1 MTGVLHATGMASL
14 RATGPEPGQLQ
25 EADVSSVLGKA
36 RIILDAFTVED
47 DELPLSELVRRTAL
61 AKATVHR
68 LCGELLA
75 WGLLERAETSYR
87 LGLRLF
93 ELGQRVPRQRILR
106 ETALPYLE
114 DLLAATQETVHLAIR
129 EGLEV
134 LYVEKIVGH
143 RQVPQPSRVAGRLP
157 LHCTAT
163 GKVLLAFGPPAVTD
177 QVVQAG
183 LGRLTPRTVVAPGR
197 LQAQLARVRAEGV
210 AVESEE
216 IRLGYCSVAVPVRG
230 PDDALVA
237 ALSITAPTYR
247 AQLPRLVAA
256 LRPAAAGITRALQRP
271 AAG

>member
-1 MTGVLHATGMASL
+1 MTGVLQPDGIAAQRRPGD
-14 RATGPEPGQLQ
+14 EPSRLQ
-25 EADVSSVLGKA
+25 DADASSVLGKA

-47 DELPLSELVRRTAL
+47 DELPLSELVRRTTL

-75 WGLLERAETSYR
+75 WGLLERSGTSYR

-143 RQVPQPSRVAGRLP
+143 RQVPQPSRTAGRLP
-157 LHCTAT
+157 LHCTAA
-163 GKVLLAFGPPAVTD
+163 GKVLLAFGPPSVTE
-177 QVVQAG
+177 QVLQAG
-183 LGRLTPRTVVAPGR
+183 LVRLTPRTVVAPGR
-197 LQAQLARVRAEGV
+197 LEAQLERVRVEGI

-216 IRLGYCSVAVPVRG
+216 TRLGYCSVAAPVRG
-230 PDDALVA
+230 PDDVLVA

-247 AQLPRLVAA
+247 AQLPRLVGA
-256 LRPAAAGITRALQRP
+256 LRPAAAGITRALQR
-271 AAG
+271 ATAG

>member
-1 MTGVLHATGMASL
+1 MTDVLHPAGIVPQEIP
-14 RATGPEPGQLQ
+14 RYEPGLLQ
-25 EADVSSVLGKA
+25 DADASSVLGKA

-47 DELPLSELVRRTAL
+47 DELPLSELVRRTSL

-75 WGLLERAETSYR
+75 WGLLERAGTSYR

-143 RQVPQPSRVAGRLP
+143 RQVPQPSRIAGRLP

-163 GKVLLAFGPPAVTD
+163 GKVLLAFGPPSITE

-183 LGRLTPRTVVAPGR
+183 LARLTPRTVVAPGR
-197 LQAQLARVRAEGV
+197 LQAQLERVRAEGI
-210 AVESEE
+210 AMESEE
-216 IRLGYCSVAVPVRG
+216 TRLGYCSVAVPVRG
-230 PDDALVA
+230 PDDVLVA

-247 AQLPRLVAA
+247 AQLPRLIAA
-256 LRPAAAGITRALQRP
+256 LRAAAAGITRALSRP
-271 AAG
+271 TGG

>member
-1 MTGVLHATGMASL
+1 VTGVLQPDGIAAQ
-14 RATGPEPGQLQ
+14 RRPGDQPGRLQ
-25 EADVSSVLGKA
+25 DADASSVLGKA

-75 WGLLERAETSYR
+75 WGLLERSGTSYR

-134 LYVEKIVGH
+134 LDVEKIVGH
-143 RQVPQPSRVAGRLP
+143 RQVPQPSRIAGRLP

-163 GKVLLAFGPPAVTD
+163 GKVLLAFGPPSGHR
-177 QVVQAG
+177 AG
-183 LGRLTPRTVVAPGR
+183 RAGGAGAAHPAHRRRARPARGAARARPRRGI
-197 LQAQLARVRAEGV
+197 

-216 IRLGYCSVAVPVRG
+216 TRLGYCSVA
-230 PDDALVA
+230 
-237 ALSITAPTYR
+237 
-247 AQLPRLVAA
+247 
-256 LRPAAAGITRALQRP
+256 RPCAGRTTCWWRR
-271 AAG
+271 